1 MKTESVKL
9 SANSVSDKKKY
20 LAAILALLLGFVGAH
35 RFYVGKT
42 ESGVFQIITLGGFFL
57 WAIADLIIILFGEF
71 KDSDGR
77 KLK

>member
-1 MKTESVKL
+1 MKTEPVKL

>member
-42 ESGVFQIITLGGFFL
+42 ESGIFQIITLGGFFL